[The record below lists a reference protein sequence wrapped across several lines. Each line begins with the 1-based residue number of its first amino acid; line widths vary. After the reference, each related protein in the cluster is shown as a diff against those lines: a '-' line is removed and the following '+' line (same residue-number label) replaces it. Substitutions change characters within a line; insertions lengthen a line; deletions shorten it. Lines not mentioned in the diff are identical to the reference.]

1 MDYSFG
7 NAHVEVE
14 KNFTKNE
21 QVKATVKAVA
31 EKIKEKEEKDNGE
44 VYELAVGRL
53 CRKGTC

>member
-14 KNFTKNE
+14 KNFTKSE

-31 EKIKEKEEKDNGE
+31 EKIKEKEEKDN
-44 VYELAVGRL
+44 A
-53 CRKGTC
+53 

>member
-14 KNFTKNE
+14 KNFTENE

-31 EKIKEKEEKDNGE
+31 EKIKEKEEKDN
-44 VYELAVGRL
+44 A
-53 CRKGTC
+53 

>member
-14 KNFTKNE
+14 KNITKNE

-31 EKIKEKEEKDNGE
+31 EKIKEKEEKDN
-44 VYELAVGRL
+44 A
-53 CRKGTC
+53 

>member
-21 QVKATVKAVA
+21 QVKATVKALA
-31 EKIKEKEEKDNGE
+31 EKIKDHQDKDN
-44 VYELAVGRL
+44 A
-53 CRKGTC
+53 

>member
-31 EKIKEKEEKDNGE
+31 EKIKEEEEKDN
-44 VYELAVGRL
+44 A
-53 CRKGTC
+53 

>member
-21 QVKATVKAVA
+21 QVKAVA
-31 EKIKEKEEKDNGE
+31 EKIKEKEEKDN
-44 VYELAVGRL
+44 A
-53 CRKGTC
+53 